1 MRGDVGSIGPIH
13 TFSQHTKTRVTVT
26 IYIAL
31 NYNYMKY
38 EYHLEDDTI
47 ELSDT
52 PNISSFPRIIECYW
66 DEEVGD
72 MMTEE
77 VDMKVRYCII
87 KY

>member
-1 MRGDVGSIGPIH
+1 
-13 TFSQHTKTRVTVT
+13 
-26 IYIAL
+26 
-31 NYNYMKY
+31 MKY

-52 PNISSFPRIIECYW
+52 PNISSFPRIIESYW
-66 DEEVGD
+66 DEEIND

>member
-1 MRGDVGSIGPIH
+1 
-13 TFSQHTKTRVTVT
+13 
-26 IYIAL
+26 
-31 NYNYMKY
+31 MKY